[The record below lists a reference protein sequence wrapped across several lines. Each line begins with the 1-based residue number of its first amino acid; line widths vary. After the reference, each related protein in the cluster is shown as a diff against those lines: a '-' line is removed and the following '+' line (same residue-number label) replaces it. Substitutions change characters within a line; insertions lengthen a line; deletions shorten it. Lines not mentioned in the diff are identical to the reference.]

1 MPRKSN
7 VKKSNVKKSHVK
19 ISPKTS
25 PKTILEE
32 SIEIKSPNK
41 QQINEYIY
49 NNL

>member
-7 VKKSNVKKSHVK
+7 VKKS
-19 ISPKTS
+19 PKTS
-25 PKTILEE
+25 QVKTILEE

-49 NNL
+49 NYL